1 MSPPGAGVG
10 AGGPSPNPECR
21 PRKEQ
26 GLPPGPLATGFFFSF
41 FPSRLLSI
49 IGPSATSRVKEVPP
63 ALSGRGRPPARQPP
77 KPGKEM
83 GVGSGNG
90 AQGGSEAAGGREETG
105 RAPVL
110 PASPAGRGPGSRDP
124 SPSPDAPQSPVGKR
138 EKTEYKSLT
147 TASSP
152 APAPPSH
159 FPPATAATAALG
171 MIH

>member
-1 MSPPGAGVG
+1 M
-10 AGGPSPNPECR
+10 
-21 PRKEQ
+21 
-26 GLPPGPLATGFFFSF
+26 
-41 FPSRLLSI
+41 
-49 IGPSATSRVKEVPP
+49 
-63 ALSGRGRPPARQPP
+63 
-77 KPGKEM
+77 
-83 GVGSGNG
+83 GSGNG
-90 AQGGSEAAGGREETG
+90 AQGGSEAANGREETG

-124 SPSPDAPQSPVGKR
+124 SPSPDAPQGPVGMR

-159 FPPATAATAALG
+159 FPPATAAAAALG